1 MTFDIFLNLLIIIL
15 LTVGIIY
22 AIVLE
27 YRLSCV
33 KENHRNLSLLMKQFY
48 EASNRAQKEL
58 IKLKEVSEKSR
69 TTLHA
74 DVEQARLV
82 RDELRFLMNK
92 ADQFKTLDSYD
103 TTPLFN
109 FDTDL
114 SQQEQELRQKFNLKK
129 DK

>member
-109 FDTDL
+109 FDTDS